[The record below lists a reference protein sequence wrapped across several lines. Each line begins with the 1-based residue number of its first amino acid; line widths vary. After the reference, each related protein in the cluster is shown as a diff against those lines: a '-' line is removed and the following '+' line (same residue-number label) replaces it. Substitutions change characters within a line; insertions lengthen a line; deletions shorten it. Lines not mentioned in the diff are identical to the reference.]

1 MPITTKDKAGSAVVY
16 SFFRFSGG
24 RTTLIGPNHSD
35 ASKDILVV
43 NQRDPVAQ
51 KNEQGYRRTEAEFQ
65 ATTLITE
72 ATGTVKKIARVG
84 ISSSLPVGMPA
95 AEIEELFARA
105 CEMAKQ
111 GTNRNDYFVLGR
123 RPA

>member
-1 MPITTKDKAGSAVVY
+1 MITTKNKAGVAVSYSLYRSA
-16 SFFRFSGG
+16 GG
-24 RTTLIGPNHSD
+24 RTILIGPNHSD

-51 KNEQGYRRTEAEFQ
+51 KNEQGYRRTDAEFQ

-72 ATGTVKKIARVG
+72 ATGSVKKVARVS

-95 AEIEELFARA
+95 VEIDELFARA
-105 CEMAKQ
+105 CELAKQ
-111 GTNRNDYFVLGR
+111 GTNQVDLFVLGR